1 MIVHS
6 DTYLSIFSMYQ
17 FAYEVEPSST
27 SELRP
32 QLGPFWQLSAHMR
45 SPCRMPKGAGWMM
58 YSYHDISWSLS
69 LKYCQVLISH
79 DFNRKSLWAT
89 LQNHPTSGS
98 LSGTPTL
105 ESLKG
110 QSLTC
115 TSSHP
120 GVDRHVK
127 HLITMGICLNIPSS
141 FYFRITM

>member
-1 MIVHS
+1 MNDIFIDIYRYNIYNVYIQLYLHFLRYSIWMYMIVHS

-17 FAYEVEPSST
+17 CAYEVEPSST

-89 LQNHPTSGS
+89 LQNHPTSAFRGPQHWKVFFGS
-98 LSGTPTL
+98 
-105 ESLKG
+105 EFDM
-110 QSLTC
+110 
-115 TSSHP
+115 H
-120 GVDRHVK
+120 
-127 HLITMGICLNIPSS
+127 I
-141 FYFRITM
+141 